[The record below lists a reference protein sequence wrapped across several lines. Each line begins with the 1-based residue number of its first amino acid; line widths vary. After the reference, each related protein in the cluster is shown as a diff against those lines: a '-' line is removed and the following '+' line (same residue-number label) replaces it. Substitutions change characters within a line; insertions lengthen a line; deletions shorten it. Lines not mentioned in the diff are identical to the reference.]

1 MGRRE
6 KLESVLLSTRRDL
19 SFRAQK
25 AIRRAQRPAEELAE
39 WSIDRWMEIKA
50 CGPTVAAEIMDWLGQ
65 DDGPTCLGELK
76 VADLT
81 LRDYFAAAAL
91 PQLLGEERRGVA
103 VEYAYDVADL
113 MLKERALSPEERQR
127 EDHE

>member
-25 AIRRAQRPAEELAE
+25 AMRRAQWPPEEL
-39 WSIDRWMEIKA
+39 
-50 CGPTVAAEIMDWLGQ
+50 
-65 DDGPTCLGELK
+65 
-76 VADLT
+76 
-81 LRDYFAAAAL
+81 AAL